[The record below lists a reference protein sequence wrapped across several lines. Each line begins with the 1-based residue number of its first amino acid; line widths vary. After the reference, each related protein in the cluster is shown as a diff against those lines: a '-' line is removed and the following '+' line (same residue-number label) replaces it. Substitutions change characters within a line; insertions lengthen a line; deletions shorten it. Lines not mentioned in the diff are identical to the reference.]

1 MDANSTNST
10 AKKTRGRK
18 RGRKSDN
25 ERAIAQEAFLAAFVE
40 TGIIT
45 IAAEEAGIDRK
56 TVYDWQEHDEAFGFR
71 FNEARERSNDYLR
84 AEIHRR
90 AVEGVEE
97 PLVSNGHL
105 VYEYEPVLTEDGKP
119 VLDEKGKPVMQR
131 GAQLK
136 LRKYSDTLLIFHAKA
151 RMPEYRERQQV
162 ELSGQLDINGLA
174 AEADA
179 RFYSFLAA
187 SSAAGVL
194 GEPDGGSEG

>member
-1 MDANSTNST
+1 MATNPT
-10 AKKTRGRK
+10 NPTPKKK
-18 RGRKSDN
+18 RGRKSDK
-25 ERAIAQEAFLAAFVE
+25 ERAIAQEAFLAAFAE

-45 IAAEEAGIDRK
+45 TSAEEAGIDRT
-56 TVYDWQEHDEAFGFR
+56 TVYEWQEHDERFSLR

-84 AEIHRR
+84 AEIYRR

-105 VYEYEPVLTEDGKP
+105 VYEYEPLLNDAGEP
-119 VLDEKGKPVMQR
+119 LLDDKGKPIMKR
-131 GAQLK
+131 SAQIK

-151 RMPEYRERQQV
+151 RMPEYREKQQV

-187 SSAAGVL
+187 TGATSVL
-194 GEPDGGSEG
+194 GEPDTEPED